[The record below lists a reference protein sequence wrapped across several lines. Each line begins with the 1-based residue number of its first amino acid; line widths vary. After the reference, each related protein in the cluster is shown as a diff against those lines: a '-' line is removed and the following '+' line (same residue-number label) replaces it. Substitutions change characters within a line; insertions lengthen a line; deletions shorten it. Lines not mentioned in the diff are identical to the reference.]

1 MSGDQSAKEAFLLSV
16 LRKIEG
22 LKEGVICIA
31 HEDYYPDGS
40 LRWYWIAV
48 NDYAFYAQDKRFKT
62 FSKAYH
68 KAAAANGLNIQF
80 CYCSMSESYL
90 LKLANENNLIM
101 DY

>member
-1 MSGDQSAKEAFLLSV
+1 LSI
-16 LRKIEG
+16 LQKIES

-68 KAAAANGLNIQF
+68 KAAKAKGINVAF
-80 CYCSMSESYL
+80 CYCSMSEDYL
-90 LKLANENNLIM
+90 LRLANENNLIM
-101 DY
+101 NY